1 MNNPPKILIF
11 HSALAPYRIDYFNAL
26 AQRFDTKVIILYKNN
41 YNQHFDQNKL
51 LADCHFKVEYLN
63 NKILIR
69 NRACFGFLK
78 NILKYKP
85 DIVIGGEY
93 NPSAF
98 IPLFW
103 KKILFLKYKMFTICD
118 DSISIAN
125 ECKGIRKIL
134 RNFLIKKFDG
144 IFVLSNEVSQWY
156 SNHYKLKYTP
166 IVFPIIRN
174 ENKYRNQLFNSL
186 DISNQYI
193 EKFHLQGY
201 KTILYIGRLAP
212 EKNID
217 YIIKAFS
224 QVHTSNVKLLI
235 IGDGEE
241 KNNLIQLCK
250 SLQIQDK
257 VIFPG
262 RFEGNELIAWY
273 NLSEIFILASLYEPY
288 GAVVNEAL
296 ASGCY
301 VLCSQFA
308 GSSVLIQDG
317 NNGHIFNPLNNQLP
331 ELIKLYLK
339 KVQDIP
345 YPFTKLK
352 DNKMKEHF
360 NQYTNDVINK
370 LNKVLLK

>member
-1 MNNPPKILIF
+1 MNNSPKILIF

-26 AQRFDTKVIILYKNN
+26 SQKFDTKVIILYKNN
-41 YNQHFDQNKL
+41 YNQHFDQTKL
-51 LADCHFKVEYLN
+51 LADCHFKVEYLD

-118 DSISIAN
+118 DSVSIAN
-125 ECKGIRKIL
+125 ECKGMRKIL

-156 SNHYKLKYTP
+156 SNHYKLNYTP

-174 ENKYRNQLFNSL
+174 DNKYRNQLFDSL
-186 DISNQYI
+186 YISNQYI
-193 EKFHLQGY
+193 EQYQLQGY

-212 EKNID
+212 EKNIKH
-217 YIIKAFS
+217 IIKAFS
-224 QVHTSNVKLLI
+224 QVDMNNVKLLI

-241 KNNLIQLCK
+241 KNNLIQLCEF
-250 SLQIQDK
+250 LQIQDK

-262 RFEGNELIAWY
+262 RFEGKELIAWY

-296 ASGCY
+296 AAGCY

-317 NNGHIFNPLNNQLP
+317 NNGHIFNPLKNQLP
-331 ELIKLYLK
+331 ELIKSYLK
-339 KVQDIP
+339 KVQDTP
-345 YPFTKLK
+345 CSFAKLK
-352 DNKMKEHF
+352 NSKMKEHF
-360 NQYTNDVINK
+360 NQYANEVINN
-370 LNKVLLK
+370 LNNILLK